1 MFEHIK
7 EIWIWRRMLKSVGKT
22 NTNACILEKV
32 KDERCMLNTVWQ
44 QKQRWLGHVLRNEG

>member
-22 NTNACILEKV
+22 NTNGCILEKV